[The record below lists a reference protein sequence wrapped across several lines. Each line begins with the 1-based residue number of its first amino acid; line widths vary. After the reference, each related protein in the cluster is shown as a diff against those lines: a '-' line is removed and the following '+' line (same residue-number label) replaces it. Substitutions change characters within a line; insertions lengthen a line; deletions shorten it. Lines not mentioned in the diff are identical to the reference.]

1 MNMDMK
7 STGPIPGPYTNT
19 KRMDKG
25 TRIIVSIGS
34 NFNAKENITLAKRK
48 LAFMLGNDTVFTKE
62 MWTDPIGIESEKFIN
77 CICFSTTKHTL
88 SQITKAFKQLEK
100 RCERSKKDDL
110 MNRITLDIDILMYGE
125 TKLHIDD
132 WNRDYIKT
140 LMNDY
145 DNNKELFIIDKT
157 L

>member
-1 MNMDMK
+1 
-7 STGPIPGPYTNT
+7 
-19 KRMDKG
+19 
-25 TRIIVSIGS
+25 
-34 NFNAKENITLAKRK
+34 
-48 LAFMLGNDTVFTKE
+48 ML
-62 MWTDPIGIESEKFIN
+62 
-77 CICFSTTKHTL
+77 
-88 SQITKAFKQLEK
+88 
-100 RCERSKKDDL
+100 
-110 MNRITLDIDILMYGE
+110 NRITLDIDILMYGE

>member
-1 MNMDMK
+1 M
-7 STGPIPGPYTNT
+7 
-19 KRMDKG
+19 
-25 TRIIVSIGS
+25 
-34 NFNAKENITLAKRK
+34 
-48 LAFMLGNDTVFTKE
+48 
-62 MWTDPIGIESEKFIN
+62 
-77 CICFSTTKHTL
+77 
-88 SQITKAFKQLEK
+88 SQITTAFKQLEK
-100 RCERSKKDDL
+100 RCERSKKNDL